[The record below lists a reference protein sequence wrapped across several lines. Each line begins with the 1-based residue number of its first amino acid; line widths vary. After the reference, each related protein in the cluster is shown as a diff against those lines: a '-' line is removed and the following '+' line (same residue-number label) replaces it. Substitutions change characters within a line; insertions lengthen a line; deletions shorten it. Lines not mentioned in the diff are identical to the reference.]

1 MQFEK
6 QTKIQKMK
14 AGKIILKWMIITMIS
29 FTTFNLFISSEY
41 EFERSIE
48 IDAPID
54 SVYNQLSDLHNWPN
68 WVVWLERDTSLS
80 VTFVGESIGEG
91 ARMEWKDS
99 GGTEGSIEIL
109 SANLESMT
117 ASIKFKNRTQYGFWK
132 FEEIDGKTKV
142 TWGLQEEMLFF
153 ARFTTLFIEKME
165 GPYLEEGL
173 KRLKDVCEGVK

>member
-1 MQFEK
+1 M
-6 QTKIQKMK
+6 I
-14 AGKIILKWMIITMIS
+14 AVRIILKWMIITMLS

-41 EFERSIE
+41 EFNRSIE
-48 IDAPID
+48 IESPID

-68 WVVWLERDTSLS
+68 WAVWWKNDSTI
-80 VTFVGESIGEG
+80 VTEFNEVKSGKG
-91 ARMEWKDS
+91 ALMEWKGLD
-99 GGTEGSIEIL
+99 GTKVSIEIL

-173 KRLKDVCEGVK
+173 KRLKDVCEVVK